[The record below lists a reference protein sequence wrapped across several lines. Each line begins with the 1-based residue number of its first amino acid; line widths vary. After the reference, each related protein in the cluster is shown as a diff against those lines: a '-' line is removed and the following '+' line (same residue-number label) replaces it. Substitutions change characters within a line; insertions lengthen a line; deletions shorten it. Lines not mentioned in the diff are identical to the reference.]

1 MYVPP
6 PSEGEDCVSESAYAQ
21 ALSHVFSLSNSFRI
35 IAIVS
40 SSGIR

>member
-6 PSEGEDCVSESAYAQ
+6 PSEGEGCVSESAYAQ
-21 ALSHVFSLSNSFRI
+21 ALSHVLSLSNSCRI
-35 IAIVS
+35 ISIVA